1 MTPLLIGLVLFAA
14 VLHASWNAMVK
25 SSGRPEYSIA
35 GFQVV
40 GSLICLCLAPFVALP
55 DRPSWPMIAASVLIH
70 NVYYLTLAQSY
81 RAGDLSQ
88 VYPILRGLAPVLV
101 TVGAGVFAS
110 EWLPIQVV
118 AGIVVISIG
127 IMSLAFSRHFT
138 GAMPRSAVLWG
149 LVTALLIAAY
159 TVVDGIGVR
168 RTEQPLSYIVW
179 LFIFEPLPI
188 CLWLL
193 LKDKKDWLNQLSRNA
208 RVTIIGGCASS
219 LAYGLVIFAMSLGA
233 MGIVSSLRETSVIFA
248 AIIGSVYLKEDFGK
262 QRIVAAILVSIGIVF
277 LNFH

>member
-1 MTPLLIGLVLFAA
+1 MTPLLVGLVLLAA
-14 VLHASWNAMVK
+14 ILHASWNALVK

-35 GFQVV
+35 GFQIV
-40 GSLICLCLAPFVALP
+40 GSLVCLCLAPFVAWP
-55 DRPSWPMIAASVLIH
+55 DSASWPMIIASMLIH
-70 NVYYLTLAQSY
+70 NVYYLTLAQAY

-101 TVGAGVFAS
+101 TIGAGLFAS
-110 EWLPIQVV
+110 EWLPTQVV
-118 AGIVVISIG
+118 AGIVVISVG
-127 IMSLAFSRHFT
+127 IMSLAFSKRFT
-138 GAMPRSAVLWG
+138 GTMPRMAIVWG
-149 LVTALLIAAY
+149 LITAVLIAAY

-179 LFIFEPLPI
+179 LFILEPLPI

-193 LKDKKDWLNQLSRNA
+193 LKDRSNWFNQMAANGK
-208 RVTIIGGCASS
+208 VTVIGGVASS

-248 AIIGSVYLKEDFGK
+248 AVIGAVYLKEGFGK
-262 QRIVAAILVSIGIVF
+262 QRIIAAILVATGIIV